1 MEPSTPRSRLAN
13 PVSPPKPPQAR
24 WADEQNNFVDVNW
37 NADNDLVSPPKP
49 PEGYRRAPLDFG
61 FPPPNTRQLGESD
74 QDDFA
79 AEDWNAKT
87 FLGPRFPSMENTTR
101 RCYKEEQK
109 ELQMMINEELQN
121 IHRLENDINKTI
133 YGQSKPSGN
142 PCSMLDYQDVVC
154 AASAPELLNK
164 DPKKQIAMM
173 KNVLQMME
181 DAKAHHQGILTQ
193 LQVPLPAAQRQSDRL
208 QQKQRRNYKTFHSE
222 GY

>member
-24 WADEQNNFVDVNW
+24 WADEQNDFVDVNW

-49 PEGYRRAPLDFG
+49 PEGYRSAPLDFG

-74 QDDFA
+74 QDDFT

-109 ELQMMINEELQN
+109 ELQ
-121 IHRLENDINKTI
+121 I
-133 YGQSKPSGN
+133 YGQSKPSDN
-142 PCSMLDYQDVVC
+142 PCYMLDYQDVVY
-154 AASAPELLNK
+154 AASAPALLNK